1 MNPKQRRGGDRPL
14 GTDSGGCV
22 SSSRTASARGSV
34 GAPPDGS
41 PDRQISPDAELT
53 RSFAIGCAVLF
64 LAFLL
69 LTAFVYYFWSR
80 S

>member
-1 MNPKQRRGGDRPL
+1 MN
-14 GTDSGGCV
+14 
-22 SSSRTASARGSV
+22 SSRTASARGAI
-34 GAPPDGS
+34 GAYGDGV

-69 LTAFVYYFWSR
+69 LSTLVYYFWSR
-80 S
+80 

>member
-1 MNPKQRRGGDRPL
+1 MNP
-14 GTDSGGCV
+14 
-22 SSSRTASARGSV
+22 SRTASDRGSV
-34 GAPPDGS
+34 GAPTDGA

-69 LTAFVYYFWSR
+69 LTALVYYFWSR
-80 S
+80 

>member
-1 MNPKQRRGGDRPL
+1 MTPSLAVKAR
-14 GTDSGGCV
+14 
-22 SSSRTASARGSV
+22 RGSV
-34 GAPPDGS
+34 GAPTDGA

-53 RSFAIGCAVLF
+53 RSFAIGCGVLF

-80 S
+80 

>member
-1 MNPKQRRGGDRPL
+1 
-14 GTDSGGCV
+14 
-22 SSSRTASARGSV
+22 V
-34 GAPPDGS
+34 GAPQGGA

-69 LTAFVYYFWSR
+69 LTALVYYFWSR
-80 S
+80 